1 MENNINEV
9 FCKYLGNSPNAYI
22 PAFSEDWNLLME
34 VYNKVLREQV
44 EVNDRDLNVLMK
56 IVGDNLL
63 DSDREGFFLSLVE
76 VINYLNSKE
85 QVS

>member
-1 MENNINEV
+1 MKDNINEV
-9 FCKYLGNSPNAYI
+9 FCKYLGNEPNAYI
-22 PAFSEDWNLLME
+22 PTFSEDWNLLME

-44 EVNDRDLNVLMK
+44 YGNGRDLDILMK

-76 VINYLNSKE
+76 VVKYLNSK
-85 QVS
+85 